1 MLLNIAEKLEQFK
14 GWTFDNGI
22 VYFTG
27 RDLYAMIIGALIS
40 LVVCLVIYALIEKE
54 GD

>member
-1 MLLNIAEKLEQFK
+1 MNKIFDYLEAFK
-14 GWTFDNGI
+14 SWTYENGV

-27 RDLYAMIIGALIS
+27 RDIYAMIIGALIS

>member
-1 MLLNIAEKLEQFK
+1 MNNVFIMLEEFK
-14 GWTFDNGI
+14 DWTYDNGV

-27 RDLYAMIIGALIS
+27 RDIYAMIIGALIS